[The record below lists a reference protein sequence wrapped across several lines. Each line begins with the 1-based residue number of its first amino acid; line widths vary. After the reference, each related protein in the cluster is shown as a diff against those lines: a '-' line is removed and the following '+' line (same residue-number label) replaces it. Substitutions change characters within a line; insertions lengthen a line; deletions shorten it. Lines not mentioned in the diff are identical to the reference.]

1 MLEVCV
7 TLLQVQKTSDNK
19 KRKILQ
25 SKPKKTREIIMFERH
40 ELRYLAN
47 NLLNCIAAVHRNA
60 SI

>member
-25 SKPKKTREIIMFERH
+25 SKPKETREIIMFERD
-40 ELRYLAN
+40 ELRCLAN
-47 NLLNCIAAVHRNA
+47 NLLNWIAAVQRNA